1 MDPEAAFAMPI
12 HYVIAAVYAVLTVT
26 AFSLNTLV
34 IWAFVKDRTL
44 RTRSNSLIL
53 SIAVGDGYTQY

>member
-1 MDPEAAFAMPI
+1 MSDLKNKSKEMDPEAAFAMPI

-34 IWAFVKDRTL
+34 IWAFVRP
-44 RTRSNSLIL
+44 
-53 SIAVGDGYTQY
+53 YTAHALEQLDS